1 MEKDVENMVNGKQ
14 EDKVVEIICVGTEI
28 LLGNIVNTNAAY
40 LAEKCARLGLINYFQ
55 VSVGDNRE
63 RLKLCIETAL
73 SRSDI
78 VILSGG
84 LGPTE
89 DDLTKE
95 TCAEIAGKEMF
106 LHEESK
112 RKMEEYFKKK
122 GMEFTENNLKQAM
135 IPEGATVIPNDNG
148 TAPGVI
154 IPVDNKYLILLP
166 GPPVEMK
173 PMFERFVAPFIDELM
188 PGVILSQTVKIC
200 SVGESVLE
208 TKIKDMIDT
217 QTNPTIATYAKTGEV
232 HVRVTAKAATEAEAH
247 KLIKPV
253 VKELKLR
260 FGNNIY
266 TTDENVTLEE
276 ALVELLKASELR
288 ITTIESCTGGMVA
301 SRIINVPGSSDV
313 IKAGFVTYSNK
324 AKRKLAGVKKS
335 TIEKYTAVSKEV
347 AVEMAKVPEIGPKA
361 DVIVSVTGYAGP
373 GDSEEEPRGL
383 VYIACNVCGSI
394 KVKEYHFRGGRQKI
408 RENATTEALVLA
420 RECLLDYFSEKTF
433 GEGK

>member
-1 MEKDVENMVNGKQ
+1 MSESR
-14 EDKVVEIICVGTEI
+14 VVEIICVGTEI

-40 LAEKCARLGLINYFQ
+40 LAEKCAQLGLANYYQ
-55 VSVGDNRE
+55 ISVGDNKE
-63 RLKLCIETAL
+63 RLEECIKTAL
-73 SRSDI
+73 GRSDI

-95 TCAEIAGKEMF
+95 TAAAVAGKSMY

-112 RKMEEYFKKK
+112 AFMESYFAKK
-122 GMEFTENNLKQAM
+122 GMVFTENNLKQAM
-135 IPEGATVIPNDNG
+135 IPEGATVLPNPNG

-154 IPVDNKYLILLP
+154 IHCENNSKHIILLP
-166 GPPVEMK
+166 GPPIELK
-173 PMFERFVAPFIDELM
+173 PMFENFVVPFIKSLV
-188 PGVILSQTVKIC
+188 PGVILSQTVKVC

-208 TKIKDMIDT
+208 TQIRDLIDS

-232 HVRVTAKAATEAEAH
+232 HVRVTARADSEAEAL

-253 VKELKLR
+253 VNELKKRL
-260 FGNNIY
+260 GNNVY
-266 TTDENVTLEE
+266 TTDENVTLEQ

-288 ITTIESCTGGMVA
+288 ISTVESCTGGMVA
-301 SRIINVPGSSDV
+301 SRIINVPGCSEI

-335 TIEKYTAVSKEV
+335 TLEKYTAVSAET

-361 DVIVSVTGYAGP
+361 DIIVSVTGYAGP
-373 GDSEEEPRGL
+373 DDTPEEPKGL
-383 VYIACNVCGSI
+383 VYIACNVCGDVT
-394 KVKEYHFRGGRQKI
+394 VKEYHFNGSRQKI
-408 RENATTEALVLA
+408 RESATTEALVLA
-420 RECLLDYFSEKTF
+420 RECLMNYLGEKIF
-433 GEGK
+433 KE